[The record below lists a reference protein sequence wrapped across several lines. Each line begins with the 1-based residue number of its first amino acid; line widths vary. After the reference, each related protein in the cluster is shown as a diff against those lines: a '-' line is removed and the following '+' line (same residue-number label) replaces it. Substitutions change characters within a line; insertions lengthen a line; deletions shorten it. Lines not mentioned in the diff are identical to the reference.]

1 MFQSSSDTSVNS
13 PTPISLFS
21 NDSVPSE
28 PTSDEQPNLGA
39 FTTVLREW
47 NYLQPPRRMNP
58 VNAVR
63 QASETTTS
71 TTTSQTQSY
80 ITPSDYSH
88 SELEYDSDPRPEG
101 STVWSHKP
109 IASYLKLE
117 ETATETDQDFDEY
130 YGMDSD
136 YLDTQSPAPYP
147 AHRSAHTPSPHTSS
161 LVPTDSEAKAYS
173 DVSDEQGYYSSD
185 TEGDPQ
191 SRTVYIEDGSD
202 LDLEST
208 NDDGG
213 ADMTQD
219 ADEEEE
225 VMPTLGFQETLNFL
239 ADEREK
245 LTAQRD
251 AGATG
256 QYNGRLVSLSAA
268 AEPRR
273 KRRRRRTKT
282 PRARSTG
289 PSTLSTTVTSA
300 TPNESTIT
308 TADHDPDQDADE
320 SSSSYD
326 RYYSTTSNPNDNA
339 YKSTPGTPARR
350 GRQRQGRLRSTKS
363 TPQLRIP
370 AERLDDKGLEMHRLF
385 LDEQDGPRVRQMKSL
400 MKKLCQLFP
409 EDREYLKQVSLKTME
424 PPEIISP
431 GPIDHD
437 GVEDLLGGFVDTRG
451 PPPQQTNERLIHVF
465 VDHSNILIGLL
476 SFLKRYPN
484 RHPQA
489 RLAITKLRRHLS
501 HSALSLI
508 LERGRP
514 VSRRVLVASSP
525 LYQRLEGANQLGY
538 EVRTLARVPDMG
550 DGADRN
556 ADSRAK
562 SGHLRSQS
570 GGSGIVVGGTP
581 ASVPSIGIIVGQ
593 GASSRPSRLRSE
605 SVNTAPTGGRK
616 KGHLRRI
623 SGSTS
628 TESEQGGGGSG
639 SGSAGTL
646 SQVLL
651 RGIGTTGVSIS
662 PPGRL
667 SLNSQGNTPPA
678 RIRYREQGV
687 DELLQLKLHQA
698 LASIDGPPPP
708 GSTIILATGDGNAGQ
723 FNEDGF
729 LGTVRTA
736 LKKGW
741 KVELYAWEGGMS
753 KAWKREFGEGSE
765 WGNGQMFRIVGM
777 EQFGGEL
784 VEVYTYAAGGS
795 G

>member
-58 VNAVR
+58 VTAVR
-63 QASETTTS
+63 QASS

-130 YGMDSD
+130 Y
-136 YLDTQSPAPYP
+136 
-147 AHRSAHTPSPHTSS
+147 
-161 LVPTDSEAKAYS
+161 AKAYS
-173 DVSDEQGYYSSD
+173 DVSDEQGYHSSD

-191 SRTVYIEDGSD
+191 SRIDVDEED
-202 LDLEST
+202 EE
-208 NDDGG
+208 
-213 ADMTQD
+213 
-219 ADEEEE
+219 DEEEE

-251 AGATG
+251 AGTTS

-300 TPNESTIT
+300 TPNDSTIT

-326 RYYSTTSNPNDNA
+326 RYYSTTSNPNDSA

-350 GRQRQGRLRSTKS
+350 GRQRQSRLRSTKS

-370 AERLDDKGLEMHRLF
+370 AERPDDKGLGMHRLF
-385 LDEQDGPRVRQMKSL
+385 LDEQDRPRVRQMKSL

-437 GVEDLLGGFVDTRG
+437 GVEDLLGRFVDTRG

-562 SGHLRSQS
+562 SGHIRSQS
-570 GGSGIVVGGTP
+570 
-581 ASVPSIGIIVGQ
+581 
-593 GASSRPSRLRSE
+593 
-605 SVNTAPTGGRK
+605 GGRK

-651 RGIGTTGVSIS
+651 RSIGTTGVSIS

-667 SLNSQGNTPPA
+667 SLAISNSQGNTPPA

-741 KVELYAWEGGMS
+741 RVELYAWEGGMS

-765 WGNGQMFRIVGM
+765 WGDGQMFRIVGM

-784 VEVYTYAAGGS
+784 VEIYTYTAGGS

>member
-47 NYLQPPRRMNP
+47 NYLQPPRRINP
-58 VNAVR
+58 VTAVR
-63 QASETTTS
+63 QTSTTTTS
-71 TTTSQTQSY
+71 TTTSQTQSS

-88 SELEYDSDPRPEG
+88 SELEYDSDLRPEG

-109 IASYLKLE
+109 IASYLKLD

-130 YGMDSD
+130 YSD
-136 YLDTQSPAPYP
+136 YLDAQSTASYTVP
-147 AHRSAHTPSPHTSS
+147 RSAHTPSPHASL
-161 LVPTDSEAKAYS
+161 LVPTDSEVKPYS

-202 LDLEST
+202 LDLVIT
-208 NDDGG
+208 NDDGSV
-213 ADMTQD
+213 DMTKD
-219 ADEEEE
+219 ADEEE

-251 AGATG
+251 AGTIG

-282 PRARSTG
+282 PRAQSTG

-300 TPNESTIT
+300 TPNESMTT

-326 RYYSTTSNPNDNA
+326 RYYSTTSNPNDNV

-350 GRQRQGRLRSTKS
+350 GRQRQSRLRSTKS

-370 AERLDDKGLEMHRLF
+370 AERPDDKRSGMHRLF
-385 LDEQDGPRVRQMKSL
+385 LDEQDVPRVRQMKSL

-465 VDHSNILIGLL
+465 VDQIVK
-476 SFLKRYPN
+476 FLKRYPN

-489 RLAITKLRRHLS
+489 RLAPSITKLRRHLS

-525 LYQRLEGANQLGY
+525 LYQRLESANQLGY

-556 ADSRAK
+556 TDSRAK
-562 SGHLRSQS
+562 SGHIRSQS
-570 GGSGIVVGGTP
+570 GGSGVVVGRTP
-581 ASVPSIGIIVGQ
+581 ASAANIGIIVGQ
-593 GASSRPSRLRSE
+593 GASPRPSRLRSG

-651 RGIGTTGVSIS
+651 RSITTGVSIS
-662 PPGRL
+662 PPGQL
-667 SLNSQGNTPPA
+667 SLVMPNSQGNTPPA

-765 WGNGQMFRIVGM
+765 WGSGQMFRIVGM

-784 VEVYTYAAGGS
+784 VEVYTYSAGGD
-795 G
+795 GE

>member
-130 YGMDSD
+130 Y
-136 YLDTQSPAPYP
+136 
-147 AHRSAHTPSPHTSS
+147 
-161 LVPTDSEAKAYS
+161 AKAYS

-191 SRTVYIEDGSD
+191 SRTVYIEDGPD

-489 RLAITKLRRHLS
+489 RLAITKPRRHLS

-562 SGHLRSQS
+562 SGHLRKCEY
-570 GGSGIVVGGTP
+570 
-581 ASVPSIGIIVGQ
+581 
-593 GASSRPSRLRSE
+593 SSDRRQ
-605 SVNTAPTGGRK
+605 K

>member
-1 MFQSSSDTSVNS
+1 
-13 PTPISLFS
+13 
-21 NDSVPSE
+21 
-28 PTSDEQPNLGA
+28 
-39 FTTVLREW
+39 
-47 NYLQPPRRMNP
+47 
-58 VNAVR
+58 
-63 QASETTTS
+63 
-71 TTTSQTQSY
+71 
-80 ITPSDYSH
+80 
-88 SELEYDSDPRPEG
+88 
-101 STVWSHKP
+101 
-109 IASYLKLE
+109 
-117 ETATETDQDFDEY
+117 
-130 YGMDSD
+130 MDSE
-136 YLDTQSPAPYP
+136 YLSAQSTAFSYP
-147 AHRSAHTPSPHTSS
+147 PHRSVHTLSPHTSS
-161 LVPTDSEAKAYS
+161 LAPTDSEAKPYS
-173 DVSDEQGYYSSD
+173 DASDEQDYYSSD

-208 NDDGG
+208 NDGDG
-213 ADMTQD
+213 ANMTKD
-219 ADEEEE
+219 ADEEE
-225 VMPTLGFQETLNFL
+225 VMPTLGFQETLDFL

-251 AGATG
+251 AGGAG
-256 QYNGRLVSLSAA
+256 QYNGRLVSLAAA

-282 PRARSTG
+282 PRAQSTG

-300 TPNESTIT
+300 TPNESMTT

-350 GRQRQGRLRSTKS
+350 GRQRQSRLRSTKS

-370 AERLDDKGLEMHRLF
+370 AERPDDMRLGTHRLF
-385 LDEQDGPRVRQMKSL
+385 DEHDVPRVRQMKSL

-424 PPEIISP
+424 SPEIISP

-489 RLAITKLRRHLS
+489 RLTSSITKLRRHLS

-550 DGADRN
+550 DGADKN
-556 ADSRAK
+556 SDSRAK
-562 SGHLRSQS
+562 SGHIRSQS

-581 ASVPSIGIIVGQ
+581 ASAPNAGIIIGQ
-593 GASSRPSRLRSE
+593 
-605 SVNTAPTGGRK
+605 GGRK
-616 KGHLRRI
+616 MEHLRRI

-639 SGSAGTL
+639 SGSAGAL

-651 RGIGTTGVSIS
+651 RSLGPTGLSIS
-662 PPGRL
+662 PPGQL
-667 SLNSQGNTPPA
+667 SLVIPNSQGNTPPA

-741 KVELYAWEGGMS
+741 RVELYAWEGGMS

-765 WGNGQMFRIVGM
+765 WGSGQMFKIVGM

-784 VEVYTYAAGGS
+784 VEVYTYAAGGN
-795 G
+795 GE